1 MNAFKPLILSVA
13 LIFSSAVWAEGGGD
27 RVNQRISELR
37 AKSQAALVVAEK
49 APADQRQMKMGE
61 HMQLLGDMMQ
71 ALHAD
76 HPSADMSPAQHLA
89 WMEAHDKSMD
99 DALDQMQRE
108 HKLMMSECHK

>member
-1 MNAFKPLILSVA
+1 MNAIKPLILSAA
-13 LIFSSAVWAEGGGD
+13 LILSSAVWAEGGGD
-27 RVNQRISELR
+27 RVNQHIQELR
-37 AKSQAALVVAEK
+37 AKAQAALVVAEK
-49 APADQRQMKMGE
+49 APAAQRQLKMSE
-61 HMQLLGDMMQ
+61 HMQMLGDMMQ

-76 HPSADMSPAQHLA
+76 HPSADMSAEQHLA

>member
-1 MNAFKPLILSVA
+1 MNLIKPLMLTAALILS
-13 LIFSSAVWAEGGGD
+13 SSAWAEGGAD
-27 RVNQRISELR
+27 RANQHIQQLR
-37 AKSQAALVVAEK
+37 DKAQAALVVAET
-49 APADQRQMKMGE
+49 APPDQRQLKMGE
-61 HMQLLGDMMQ
+61 HMQLLGDMLQ

-76 HPSADMSPAQHLA
+76 HPSAGMSAEQHLA

>member
-1 MNAFKPLILSVA
+1 MNAIKPLILSAA
-13 LIFSSAVWAEGGGD
+13 LIFSSAALAEGGGD
-27 RVNQRISELR
+27 RVNQRVQELR
-37 AKSQAALVVAEK
+37 AKSQTALIVAEK

-61 HMQLLGDMMQ
+61 HMQLLGDMLQ

-76 HPSADMSPAQHLA
+76 HPSAAMSPEQHLA